1 MDPHTVTLGSK
12 PVKKGRTNKTP
23 QTGTFT
29 QELNKINFDN
39 KLFNTLSLSNYND
52 NKHFSSANNIQILPS
67 SGLINKL
74 FLPYLKQI
82 KRDEIKTKT
91 RKNSVESSNFN
102 EKRESGFF
110 LYSDPNNEEEQQNIR
125 GEQYF
130 III

>member
-1 MDPHTVTLGSK
+1 MLLT
-12 PVKKGRTNKTP
+12 VKKGRTNKIP

-67 SGLINKL
+67 SGLINKM

-91 RKNSVESSNFN
+91 RKNIIHLGCFVALPHCLDRNI
-102 EKRESGFF
+102 KRIHSLFF
-110 LYSDPNNEEEQQNIR
+110 H
-125 GEQYF
+125 
-130 III
+130 